1 MDSALAYLNK
11 THCLVKVKG
20 GWVVCKFSG
29 QGIYL
34 EEEDG
39 KYIRMAEKKDK
50 TKWKRF
56 REAMRYTSS
65 SDFEIGEMVDA
76 EDSGDA
82 YYVVDTGVNP
92 ETNIR
97 CYILGK

>member
-11 THCLVKVKG
+11 THCLVKVKS

-34 EEEDG
+34 EEDG
-39 KYIRMAEKKDK
+39 EFIRMADKKDK

-76 EDSGDA
+76 DASGEA

-92 ETNIR
+92 ETKDR
-97 CYILGK
+97 CYIIGK